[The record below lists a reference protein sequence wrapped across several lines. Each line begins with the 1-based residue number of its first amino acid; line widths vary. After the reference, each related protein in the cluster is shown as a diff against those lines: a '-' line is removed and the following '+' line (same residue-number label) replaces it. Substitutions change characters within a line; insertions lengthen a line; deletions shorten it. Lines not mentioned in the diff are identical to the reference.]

1 MTPLRLEL
9 GGFTVFRE
17 KTSVDFDGLELFA
30 IAGPTGS
37 GKSTILDA
45 LTYGLYGQT
54 ARLGR
59 TGLDVLIS
67 PGLTQMFVTLEFKT
81 AQGTYRVTRTADRK
95 PSGNVVRN
103 TRIEQ
108 LGDGAKWTQLAES
121 EKLKDADTKLETLI
135 GLDYDGFTRSVLL
148 PQGAF
153 DEFLKGDTTKRR
165 KLLVNLLGLDR
176 VEQMQKEAGRRY
188 RDAENTVK
196 GITERLEQDY
206 AGATPDKRRTLK
218 DALETL
224 KKQRL
229 ELSEKQTALADSLKE
244 LDEVKSLLDERTK
257 LEKMLEGLKQK
268 ESEMTDTRSRLEL
281 AKRAQLIAP
290 QIAQLEGLRAKVEGA
305 QRDAKTLQETLAK
318 KQAEVAEAQTSL
330 KGAKERLDKRIPEL
344 ETKLTSLAG
353 VAPLM
358 SQLKARGGS
367 LDLTSQVR
375 DGVSYSD
382 EAWDALRQREMQL
395 PNLKTAQK
403 NLAEAERT
411 QTNLNKEID
420 TLQSREKSQQAE
432 LAKTLEEGK
441 EAKAL
446 WEDAKATY
454 ERTVLEDRAGAL
466 REHLHVG
473 DACPVCEQ
481 TVQTLPSKNETNLA
495 DLKEASERAEKRR
508 NDLLET
514 YQKLKPEVDTLANR
528 IKDKSEA
535 LKNVQ
540 EQTVQMTEQ
549 VRTLKASLSLAED
562 ADVSQLESRISEDK
576 ISLLAALAAHIHA
589 QTGGEDPA
597 QAQKTLQ
604 GEKRQLETH
613 LKTAEAAH
621 QTAASALERLTT
633 QNEERSKNL
642 TEAKGELESLEKSL
656 NSALSTAQFDTLIAA
671 KSALMPEPQ
680 MDRLEAELKAFA
692 SQKESSE
699 RRDVELQAKLAGRT
713 LDPEHYAEL
722 KTEQATVQKT
732 LSEVQTDFG
741 RTERDLQ
748 HVEEQLGKAKA
759 LRKQLTEQQNIYDT
773 YRLLSLDLRGN
784 EFQEYLLSQVQAKL
798 ASRASHI
805 IREVTEG
812 RYDLRLEDG
821 DYQVRDAWTTGELR
835 NAKTLSGGETFIAS
849 LALAL
854 ALSDTIAGSHALGAL
869 FLDEGFGTLDPET
882 LDGVAQVLENLT
894 KEGRVV
900 GVITHVRE
908 LTERLPARLTVR
920 KGVEGSSLS
929 WDL

>member
-17 KTSVDFDGLELFA
+17 KTSVEFAGLDLFA

-67 PGLTQMFVTLEFKT
+67 PGMSQMFVTLEFKT

-95 PSGNVVRN
+95 PSGNVSRN
-103 TRIEQ
+103 TRIEH
-108 LGDGAKWTQLAES
+108 LGDGARWTQLSES
-121 EKLKDADTKLETLI
+121 EKLKDADNKLESLL

-153 DEFLKGDTTKRR
+153 DEFLKGDTGKRR

-176 VEQMQKEAGRRY
+176 VEQMQKEAGRRA
-188 RDAENTVK
+188 RDAENAVK

-206 AGATPDKRRTLK
+206 AGATPDKRRVLK

-224 KKQRL
+224 KTQRL
-229 ELSEKQTALADSLKE
+229 GLTERQTNLADNLKE
-244 LDEVKSLLDERTK
+244 LDEIKGLLDERTR
-257 LEKMLEGLKQK
+257 LEKTLNDLKTK
-268 ESEMTDTRSRLEL
+268 ETEMNETRSKLEL

-290 QIAQLEGLRAKVEGA
+290 QITQLEALGVKVEGV
-305 QRDAKTLQETLAK
+305 QRDVKALQETLERTKREA
-318 KQAEVAEAQTSL
+318 AEAQISAEKTKKKL
-330 KGAKERLDKRIPEL
+330 ENRMPEL
-344 ETKLTSLAG
+344 EAKLTSLAG
-353 VAPLM
+353 IAPLM
-358 SQLKARGGS
+358 SQLKSRGGS
-367 LDLTSQVR
+367 LDLASRAQKR
-375 DGVSYSD
+375 VSYSD
-382 EAWDALRQREMQL
+382 AAWDALRQREMQL
-395 PNLKTAQK
+395 PNLKGAQK

-411 QTNLNKEID
+411 YTNLEKEIEA
-420 TLQSREKSQQAE
+420 LRAQEKAQQTE
-432 LAKTLEEGK
+432 LTSTLEAGK
-441 EAKAL
+441 EAKVKWDETKEA
-446 WEDAKATY
+446 Y
-454 ERTVLEDRAGAL
+454 EQAMLEDRAGAL
-466 REHLHVG
+466 REHLHEG
-473 DACPVCEQ
+473 DTCPVCSQ
-481 TVQTLPSKNETNLA
+481 TVQTLPLQKETNLGA
-495 DLKEASERAEKRR
+495 LKEASERAETRR
-508 NDLLET
+508 NELLET
-514 YQKLKPEVDTLANR
+514 YQTLKTEVDTLANR
-528 IKDKSEA
+528 LKDKTKDLSKSEA
-535 LKNVQ
+535 QKSELA
-540 EQTVQMTEQ
+540 ER

-562 ADVSQLESRISEDK
+562 DAIETVEQGLVAQK
-576 ISLLAALAAHIHA
+576 TYLLAALAAQIHV

-597 QAQKTLQ
+597 QAQKALQ
-604 GEKRQLETH
+604 DEKRQLEASF
-613 LKTAEAAH
+613 KSAETDH
-621 QTAASALERLTT
+621 QTAKSALERLST
-633 QNEERSKNL
+633 QFEERGKNL
-642 TEAKGELESLEKSL
+642 REAKQELTVLDTSL
-656 NSALSTAQFDTLIAA
+656 NSALSTAQFDNLDAA
-671 KSALMPEPQ
+671 KTALIPAPQ
-680 MDRLEAELKAFA
+680 IERLESELKAFA
-692 SQKESSE
+692 SQKESAE

-713 LDPEHYAEL
+713 LDAAHYDEL
-722 KTEQATVQKT
+722 KTEQATVQKS
-732 LSEVQTDFG
+732 LSEVQTEFG

-748 HVEEQLGKAKA
+748 HVEAQLEKAKA
-759 LRKQLTEQQNIYDT
+759 LRKQLTEQQSIYDT

-798 ASRASHI
+798 AHRASHI

-920 KGVEGSSLS
+920 KGVEGSTVS

>member
-9 GGFTVFRE
+9 SGFTVFRE
-17 KTSVDFDGLELFA
+17 KTSVDFEGLELFA

-67 PGLTQMFVTLEFKT
+67 PGLTQMFVALEFKT
-81 AQGTYRVTRTADRK
+81 ALGTYRVTRTADRK

-103 TRIEQ
+103 TRIEK
-108 LGDGAKWTQLAES
+108 LEDSAKWTQLPES
-121 EKLKDADTKLETLI
+121 EKLKDADAKLETLI

-153 DEFLKGDTTKRR
+153 DEFLKGDTSKRR
-165 KLLVNLLGLDR
+165 KLLVSLLGLDR

-188 RDAENTVK
+188 RDAETTIK

-218 DALETL
+218 ETLETL
-224 KKQRL
+224 KAQRL
-229 ELSEKQTALADSLKE
+229 ELTERQTKVADDLKE
-244 LDEVKSLLDERTK
+244 LDEVKSLLDERAK
-257 LEKMLEGLKQK
+257 LEKTLQDLKLK
-268 ESEMTDTRSRLEL
+268 EPDIAQTRSRLEL

-290 QIAQLEGLRAKVEGA
+290 QIAQLEGLRTKVERA
-305 QRDAKTLQETLAK
+305 QHETKNLQETLAK
-318 KQAEVAEAQTSL
+318 KKAEVTEAQTSL
-330 KGAKERLDKRIPEL
+330 ERVKDKLEKRMPEL
-344 ETKLTSLAG
+344 EANLTSLAG

-358 SQLKARGGS
+358 AQLKSRGGS
-367 LDLTSQVR
+367 LGLVSQAK
-375 DGVSYSD
+375 DGISYSD
-382 EAWDALRQREMQL
+382 EAWDTLRQREMQL
-395 PNLKTAQK
+395 PNLKAAQK
-403 NLAEAERT
+403 NLTEAERS
-411 QTNLNKEID
+411 QTTIAKEIEA
-420 TLQSREKSQQAE
+420 LNIQQ
-432 LAKTLEEGK
+432 KTQQKKLDKTVEEGR
-441 EAKAL
+441 EAKARL
-446 WEDAKATY
+446 EEAKSRY
-454 ERTVLEDRAGAL
+454 ERAVLEDRAGAL
-466 REHLHVG
+466 REHLHEG
-473 DACPVCEQ
+473 DTCPVCEQ
-481 TVQTLPSKNETNLA
+481 IVQALPSKNETNLA
-495 DLKEASERAEKRR
+495 ALKEATERAEKRR

-514 YQKLKPEVDTLANR
+514 YQKLKTEVDTLTNR
-528 IKDKSEA
+528 LKDKTDA
-535 LKNVQ
+535 LAKAQ
-540 EQTVQMTEQ
+540 EQTIQLTEQ
-549 VRTLKASLSLAED
+549 VRSLKASFSLAED
-562 ADVSQLESRISEDK
+562 ADVAHLESQLSEEK
-576 ISLLAALAAHIHA
+576 TALLAALAAQIHA

-604 GEKRQLETH
+604 DEKRQLEAQ
-613 LKTAEAAH
+613 LKIAESAH
-621 QTAASALERLTT
+621 QTAKSALERLST
-633 QNEERSKNL
+633 QFEERDKAL
-642 TEAKGELESLEKSL
+642 REAKAELETLDTSLA
-656 NSALSTAQFDTLIAA
+656 SALATAQFDTLEAA
-671 KSALMPEPQ
+671 KAAVMLEPQ
-680 MDRLEAELKAFA
+680 MNRLEAELKAFT
-692 SQKESSE
+692 SQKESGE

-713 LDPEHYAEL
+713 LDSEHYNAL
-722 KTEQATVQKT
+722 KTEHASIHKN
-732 LSEVQTDFG
+732 LSEVQTDYG

-759 LRKQLTEQQNIYDT
+759 LRKQLTEQQGIYDT

-908 LTERLPARLTVR
+908 LTERLPARLSVR
-920 KGVEGSSLS
+920 KGVEGSTVS